1 MTTATALNCNT
12 TLTAK
17 IAALSSRKIDKY
29 KYLASEERI
38 HSDQEKVLKQAK
50 FMFSPLRKALE
61 NQKTIAD

>member
-17 IAALSSRKIDKY
+17 ISALSSRIDKY

-38 HSDQEKVLKQAK
+38 RSDQEKVLKQAK
-50 FMFSPLRKALE
+50 FMFSPLRKALD

>member
-17 IAALSSRKIDKY
+17 ISALSSRIDKY

-38 HSDQEKVLKQAK
+38 RSDQEKVLKQAK
-50 FMFSPLRKALE
+50 FIFSPLRKALD